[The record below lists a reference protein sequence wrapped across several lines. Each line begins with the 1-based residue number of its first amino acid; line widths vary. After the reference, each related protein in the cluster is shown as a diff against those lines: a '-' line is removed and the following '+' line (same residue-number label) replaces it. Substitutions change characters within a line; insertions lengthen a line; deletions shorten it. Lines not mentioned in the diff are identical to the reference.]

1 MSIAIDERMNSR
13 FKEVTGK
20 ITDLGRK
27 IIPAGGKLLLYGSRA
42 RSEARDDSDW
52 DLLILLDKPKIDQS
66 DFDEIAFPFISLGWD
81 IGEMISA
88 QTYTKEYWRK
98 YSFLPF
104 VKNVEH
110 DKIELV

>member
-1 MSIAIDERMNSR
+1 MW
-13 FKEVTGK
+13 VC
-20 ITDLGRK
+20 
-27 IIPAGGKLLLYGSRA
+27 
-42 RSEARDDSDW
+42 
-52 DLLILLDKPKIDQS
+52 PKNHY
-66 DFDEIAFPFISLGWD
+66 

-98 YSFLPF
+98 YSFLLF

>member
-1 MSIAIDERMNSR
+1 MREISGKQKDSR
-13 FKEVTGK
+13 FREVTRK
-20 ITDLGRK
+20 ISELGRK
-27 IIPAGGKLLLYGSRA
+27 VIPAGGSLLLYGSRA
-42 RSEARDDSDW
+42 RSEAREDSDW
-52 DLLILLDKPKIDQS
+52 DLLILLDKPKIEQS
-66 DFDEIAFPFISLGWD
+66 DFDDIAFPFISLGWD

-110 DKIELV
+110 DKVVLV